1 MDRRKLRLVVIA
13 LVLAV
18 MLTLTLTSVASAC
31 GPCTCRGGYW
41 YKVVRGDSW
50 YSVSWKTGVSVWSLM
65 NANPSLVRWNK
76 WLYVCDWMWIP
87 TYCAPRCCCW

>member
-31 GPCTCRGGYW
+31 PPCCGGGYW
-41 YKVVRGDSW
+41 YKVVPGDSW
-50 YSVSWKTGVSVWSLM
+50 YKVARKTGCSVWALM
-65 NANPSLVRWNK
+65 NANPRLIRWNK

-87 TYCAPRCCCW
+87 KCCYAPCCW

>member
-31 GPCTCRGGYW
+31 PPCPGGCW
-41 YKVVRGDSW
+41 YKVVPGDSW
-50 YSVSWKTGVSVWSLM
+50 YRVSRKTGVGVWALM
-65 NANPSLVRWNK
+65 NANPRLIRWNK

-87 TYCAPRCCCW
+87 N